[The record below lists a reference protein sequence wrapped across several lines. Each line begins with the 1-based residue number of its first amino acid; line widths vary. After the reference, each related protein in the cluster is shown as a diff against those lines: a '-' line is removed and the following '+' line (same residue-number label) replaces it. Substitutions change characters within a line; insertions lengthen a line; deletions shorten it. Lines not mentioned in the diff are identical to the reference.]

1 VLAWA
6 AELVTSWRLNRQA
19 GSLKTTEQRLRGM
32 VAGDVVG
39 GGTFAAGPQ
48 PSGQFGPLLRDV
60 LTELRRDQVTL
71 LVKARDDGLADTYVR
86 HGGVRPDPGPTAP
99 HRVASSRPWP
109 GERTR
114 LASGGR
120 S

>member
-6 AELVTSWRLNRQA
+6 AELVPSWRLNRQA

-32 VAGDVVG
+32 VGGDVVG

-99 HRVASSRPWP
+99 HRVASSRP
-109 GERTR
+109 
-114 LASGGR
+114 
-120 S
+120 